1 MQRETDGFVSTEE
14 LLSFWPSRAGSL
26 GITEKP
32 LHTLHSENSRFDKN
46 LQFCFRKGLSL

>member
-46 LQFCFRKGLSL
+46 LQFCFRKDL